1 MSEIT
6 KFQWIESEW
15 AIAPADQKVNAN
27 TFTAYLNTVIGVDK
41 TVVVPPILSI
51 GDVSESIP
59 VPDRFI
65 LQNTANG
72 TYTSLLKNLADNSF
86 PDVIRD
92 LENLA
97 SAPISATAKA
107 VIENIISGLRE
118 YIASPT
124 TTVFEAQEAKAIAA
138 GYSLV
143 EVWEVEGAIAD

>member
-1 MSEIT
+1 MSELT
-6 KFQWIESEW
+6 KIEWIEREW

-27 TFTAYLNTVIGVDK
+27 IFTAYLNTVITVEK
-41 TVVVPPILSI
+41 TVIAPPILSL

-65 LQNTANG
+65 LQNTAIG
-72 TYTSLLKNLADNSF
+72 TYTSLLKNLADSSI

-97 SAPISATAKA
+97 SAPISATAKT

-118 YIASPT
+118 YITSPARRSPK
-124 TTVFEAQEAKAIAA
+124 VIALLRF
-138 GYSLV
+138 GKLKERSPISH
-143 EVWEVEGAIAD
+143 E